1 MGNEKPRKISLG
13 EFFLG
18 DTLGQNDQ
26 HRYSIYRSHHVSYK
40 KERLKIKNILYSTTA
55 NLLVRKH
62 SFFKGGGYPTEIIL
76 TSPSDCGRHVL
87 VTSFLFV
94 VCQPH

>member
-1 MGNEKPRKISLG
+1 MHVHDLSGNLGGPSMRGTKVKKRTIFYCFLNKFFINVYIKSWRKPLGNEKPRKISLG

-40 KERLKIKNILYSTTA
+40 KKK
-55 NLLVRKH
+55 
-62 SFFKGGGYPTEIIL
+62 
-76 TSPSDCGRHVL
+76 D
-87 VTSFLFV
+87 
-94 VCQPH
+94 

>member
-1 MGNEKPRKISLG
+1 MHVHDLSGNLGGPSMRGTKVKIPCWCSGRFSTVFLISSINVYIKSWRKPLGNEKPRKISLG

-40 KERLKIKNILYSTTA
+40 KKERLKI
-55 NLLVRKH
+55 
-62 SFFKGGGYPTEIIL
+62 
-76 TSPSDCGRHVL
+76 
-87 VTSFLFV
+87 
-94 VCQPH
+94 